1 MYNGK
6 HLLTQMEW
14 FNRFVFKGDDTISW
28 LQEWTEALAVMGFQG
43 LLCGSENPQS
53 GWICP

>member
-14 FNRFVFKGDDTISW
+14 FNRFIFKGDDTISW